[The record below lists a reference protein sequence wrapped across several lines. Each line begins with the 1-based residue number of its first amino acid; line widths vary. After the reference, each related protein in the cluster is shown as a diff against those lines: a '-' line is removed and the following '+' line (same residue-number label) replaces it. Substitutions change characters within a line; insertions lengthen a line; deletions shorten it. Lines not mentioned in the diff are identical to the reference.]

1 LIYDN
6 VKSNCNERKIPISQ
20 LEKELGF
27 PRSSICKWND
37 NEPGVGKVKKILKN
51 LLT

>member
-1 LIYDN
+1 MIYDN

-27 PRSSICKWND
+27 QEVVFASGMITSREWAK
-37 NEPGVGKVKKILKN
+37 
-51 LLT
+51 